1 MKGEGIVSLVGNLLW
16 VVLGGGIFVF
26 FFYLVG
32 GLALCLTVVGIP
44 FGIQCF
50 KLSILGLA
58 PFGRRIVERPGAPG
72 CLSVLMNIV
81 WVLTGG
87 IELAL
92 THIVFGLLC
101 AITIVG
107 LPFARQHA
115 KLAALCLVPF
125 GKSVV

>member
-1 MKGEGIVSLVGNLLW
+1 MSFIGNLLW
-16 VVLGGGIFVF
+16 IVLGGGIFVF

-44 FGIQCF
+44 FGVQCF
-50 KLSILGLA
+50 KLAMLGLM
-58 PFGRRIVERPGAPG
+58 PFGRKIVEAPNASG
-72 CLSVLMNIV
+72 CLAVSMNIIWIFV
-81 WVLTGG
+81 GG

-92 THIVFGLLC
+92 THIIFGLLS
-101 AITIVG
+101 AVTIVG